1 MATWQH
7 GNSWLLQ
14 ALFSYFLTKTT
25 TNAKAQQEQKTTTNN
40 NNNNKQQNSIKY
52 RVVGKKEVISPT
64 LTIKVI
70 GFFTILVLSFFLFKV
85 RQFRACGLKLY
96 ILNKMKNTFF
106 KPDASFAFYSTLL
119 VTEGKKNN
127 TYKPTILN
135 KKTP

>member
-1 MATWQH
+1 MGGQR
-7 GNSWLLQ
+7 
-14 ALFSYFLTKTT
+14 KP
-25 TNAKAQQEQKTTTNN
+25 
-40 NNNNKQQNSIKY
+40 SIKY

-106 KPDASFAFYSTLL
+106 KPDASFAYYPTLL
-119 VTEGKKNN
+119 VTEGQKNN
-127 TYKPTILN
+127 TYNPTILN
-135 KKTP
+135 KKHLKKYK